1 MPLDYPLQT
10 TNDKDI
16 DETGAWLSIGDLMSG
31 LLLIFALLLIVTLLQ
46 LTEQAEKTEKSRVVI
61 IHSLKK
67 ALDAKGINAQVND
80 KTGDISILD
89 SVLFDSNS
97 SELKLKGKQF
107 LAEFIP
113 LYANVLL
120 DNDGIAD
127 QITFLIIEGNTSSS
141 GSWGHNMNL
150 SMARAGAVYD
160 VVDDMV
166 FPRKQEM
173 LRKLMVAGRGKASA
187 NQQREDSADRK
198 VVFRIQF
205 RGDEFS
211 EWFLDQRPGAN

>member
-1 MPLDYPLQT
+1 MSIEYSDHVPD
-10 TNDKDI
+10 NKEI

-46 LTEQAEKTEKSRVVI
+46 LTEQAEQSEKSRVVI
-61 IHSLKK
+61 IHSLKQ
-67 ALDAKGINAQVND
+67 ALDAKGINAEVNE

-97 SELKLKGKQF
+97 SELKSEGKDF
-107 LAEFIP
+107 LLEFIP
-113 LYANVLL
+113 LYAKVLL
-120 DNDGIAD
+120 DDGEISD
-127 QITFLIIEGNTSSS
+127 EITFLVIEGHTSSS

-150 SMARAGAVYD
+150 SMLRAGAVYD
-160 VVDDMV
+160 VVDKMD
-166 FPRKQEM
+166 FPNKYQM
-173 LRKLMVAGRGKASA
+173 LEKLMVAGRGKAAA
-187 NQQREDSADRK
+187 NKSIEKSNDRK

-211 EWFLDQRPGAN
+211 DWFLKRNGEQS

>member
-1 MPLDYPLQT
+1 MSLEYPIQNT
-10 TNDKDI
+10 SDKDI

-31 LLLIFALLLIVTLLQ
+31 LLMIFALLLVVTLLQ
-46 LTEQAEKTEKSRVVI
+46 LTEQLEKTEKSRVVV

-67 ALDAKGINAQVND
+67 ALDAKGINAEVND

-89 SVLFDSNS
+89 SVLFDTNS
-97 SELKLKGKQF
+97 SELKPEGKHF
-107 LAEFIP
+107 LDEFLP
-113 LYANVLL
+113 LYAKVLL
-120 DNDGIAD
+120 DDNGIAD
-127 QITFLIIEGNTSSS
+127 QITFLIIEGHTSSS

-160 VVDDMV
+160 VVDHMN
-166 FPRKQEM
+166 FPRKKEM
-173 LRKLMVAGRGKASA
+173 LNKLMVAGRGKASA
-187 NQQREDSADRK
+187 NQRQEDSKDRK

-211 EWFLDQRPGAN
+211 EWFLDKRPGAN